1 MRRKL
6 FSHHRLHVLLVLAK
20 QPPPPPTTH
29 RDQHRHLSPPSLSS
43 MYLRNTNVT
52 GASWKFPRGAPRD
65 KMQPGET
72 STSPISLFPD
82 ATPPRSKFPKVTG
95 KSQIISATHG
105 TNRKSAIID
114 RIRRIEFLK
123 KKNQDTIPHSTSRVQ
138 DINEHTFT
146 RLLSVCI
153 MRRFATRCDTLF
165 PALRK
170 ERSLVCP
177 TRAICINFTTVPE
190 GRTSICKILERLVKT
205 FDQVNSF
212 YNSFSLPPAPISIHR
227 RFIAHHKTEKTHRS
241 FRFPSKRDMCG
252 SNLDRYVITRPT
264 EIMKV
269 HGATRTTKTTTTTKR
284 RGGEGI
290 RRTRCTD
297 RGRETNCVKGCG
309 KGSRRRKEQVEAEPG
324 RNGFTISHESLVT
337 E

>member
-1 MRRKL
+1 
-6 FSHHRLHVLLVLAK
+6 
-20 QPPPPPTTH
+20 
-29 RDQHRHLSPPSLSS
+29 
-43 MYLRNTNVT
+43 
-52 GASWKFPRGAPRD
+52 
-65 KMQPGET
+65 
-72 STSPISLFPD
+72 
-82 ATPPRSKFPKVTG
+82 
-95 KSQIISATHG
+95 
-105 TNRKSAIID
+105 
-114 RIRRIEFLK
+114 
-123 KKNQDTIPHSTSRVQ
+123 
-138 DINEHTFT
+138 
-146 RLLSVCI
+146 

-264 EIMKV
+264 PRNHESSRRDENDENDDDDEEERRRRNTSNAV
-269 HGATRTTKTTTTTKR
+269 HRPRERNELRERVRKRKQEKEGAGGSGAGQKR
-284 RGGEGI
+284 IHDFAWIASYWIKSFRPGWPELAVADFTLLYVYSLHQDGRGFS
-290 RRTRCTD
+290 RSWRD
-297 RGRETNCVKGCG
+297 RGVVGG
-309 KGSRRRKEQVEAEPG
+309 GG
-324 RNGFTISHESLVT
+324 GGGGGWGG
-337 E
+337 

>member
-1 MRRKL
+1 
-6 FSHHRLHVLLVLAK
+6 
-20 QPPPPPTTH
+20 
-29 RDQHRHLSPPSLSS
+29 
-43 MYLRNTNVT
+43 
-52 GASWKFPRGAPRD
+52 
-65 KMQPGET
+65 
-72 STSPISLFPD
+72 
-82 ATPPRSKFPKVTG
+82 
-95 KSQIISATHG
+95 
-105 TNRKSAIID
+105 
-114 RIRRIEFLK
+114 
-123 KKNQDTIPHSTSRVQ
+123 
-138 DINEHTFT
+138 
-146 RLLSVCI
+146 

-309 KGSRRRKEQVEAEPG
+309 KGSRRRKGQVEAKPG